1 MHNRRDSL
9 LAFEYTPTPVKDSDF
24 NENERLLIVEVAR
37 RLEPRLGDII
47 HAWTEAIPLS
57 APTEKIP
64 GMRRT
69 LVVLARELMV
79 GFFHSLSAGKPQQAL
94 AALGEFCERLIR
106 GRLPDPA
113 VNHPLKIA
121 DLMHA
126 ARLLREIVD
135 SEITAAFEHDSL
147 NQTKAQLAYARLWNS
162 AAESLALTYSALY
175 EQQAR
180 NHQDE
185 LSAARDSAL
194 EGSRLKSAFV
204 ANITHE
210 IRTPLNVILGY
221 ADLMAERLAEVEDEK
236 GREYAEPI
244 RRAGNRLLN
253 TIGAVLDLSRI
264 ESGAFELQ
272 PVTIRLATLVERH
285 IKDLGVLA
293 RRKGIGLMS
302 EIDEP
307 NATVIFDEHCLSN
320 TIINLIQNAIK
331 FTWQGA
337 VSLRV
342 FRDRMGALALEVRDT
357 GEGIDHEYLPRLF
370 EPFSQEIKESAG
382 RHEGAG
388 LGLAL
393 VKRYVECNR
402 ARIEVES
409 TKHIGTTFT
418 ITFAEEVED
427 RLAD

>member
-1 MHNRRDSL
+1 
-9 LAFEYTPTPVKDSDF
+9 
-24 NENERLLIVEVAR
+24 
-37 RLEPRLGDII
+37 
-47 HAWTEAIPLS
+47 
-57 APTEKIP
+57 
-64 GMRRT
+64 MR
-69 LVVLARELMV
+69 
-79 GFFHSLSAGKPQQAL
+79 
-94 AALGEFCERLIR
+94 
-106 GRLPDPA
+106 
-113 VNHPLKIA
+113 
-121 DLMHA
+121 A

-135 SEITAAFEHDSL
+135 SEIAAAFEHESL
-147 NQTKAQLAYARLWNS
+147 NETKAQLAYARLWNS

-285 IKDLGVLA
+285 VKDLGVLA
-293 RRKGIGLMS
+293 KKKGIGLLC

-320 TIINLIQNAIK
+320 SIINLLQNAIK
-331 FTWQGA
+331 FTDA
-337 VSLRV
+337 
-342 FRDRMGALALEVRDT
+342 
-357 GEGIDHEYLPRLF
+357 
-370 EPFSQEIKESAG
+370 
-382 RHEGAG
+382 RHGVGAG
-388 LGLAL
+388 LSRPDG
-393 VKRYVECNR
+393 R
-402 ARIEVES
+402 ARTGGARYRRRDRSRISAAPVRAVLARES
-409 TKHIGTTFT
+409 RNQRDVMRARGS
-418 ITFAEEVED
+418 D
-427 RLAD
+427 WRW